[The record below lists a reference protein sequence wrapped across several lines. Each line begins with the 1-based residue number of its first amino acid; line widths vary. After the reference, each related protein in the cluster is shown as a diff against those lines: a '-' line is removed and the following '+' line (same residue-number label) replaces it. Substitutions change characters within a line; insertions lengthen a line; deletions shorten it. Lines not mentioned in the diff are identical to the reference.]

1 MNLQSLRPFDPSP
14 MSHRVEQITSTIQ
27 RAVQTVISRGLND
40 PRVRGLVSITK
51 VVVDDDLA
59 KATVFVSV
67 MPAERGELTMHG
79 LRAAT
84 KRIRRDV
91 GNMIRLRHTPRLSFR
106 LDDSIKRQTELE
118 QSLKE

>member
-1 MNLQSLRPFDPSP
+1 

-40 PRVRGLVSITK
+40 PRVRGLVSVTK

-59 KATVFVSV
+59 KATVFISV

-91 GNMIRLRHTPRLSFR
+91 GNLIRLRHTPRLIFR
-106 LDDSIKRQTELE
+106 LDDSIKRQSELE
-118 QSLKE
+118 QTLKE

>member
-1 MNLQSLRPFDPSP
+1 
-14 MSHRVEQITSTIQ
+14 MSHRVEPITSTIQ

-40 PRVRGLVSITK
+40 PRVRGLVSVTK

-67 MPAERGELTMHG
+67 MPAERGARTMHG
-79 LRAAT
+79 LRAAA

-91 GNMIRLRHTPRLSFR
+91 GNVIRLRRTPRLSFR
-106 LDDSIKRQTELE
+106 LDDSIKRQSELE

>member
-1 MNLQSLRPFDPSP
+1 
-14 MSHRVEQITSTIQ
+14 MSHRTEQITSTIQ

-40 PRVRGLVSITK
+40 PRVRGLVSVTK

-59 KATVFVSV
+59 KATVFISV

-91 GNMIRLRHTPRLSFR
+91 GGVIRLRRVPRLSFR
-106 LDDSIKRQTELE
+106 LDDSIKRQSELE

>member
-1 MNLQSLRPFDPSP
+1 

-40 PRVRGLVSITK
+40 PRVRGLVSVTK
-51 VVVDDDLA
+51 VLVDDDLS

-67 MPAERGELTMHG
+67 MPAKHGELTMHG

-91 GNMIRLRHTPRLSFR
+91 GGVIRLRRVPRLSFR
-106 LDDSIKRQTELE
+106 LDDSIKRQSELE

>member
-1 MNLQSLRPFDPSP
+1 
-14 MSHRVEQITSTIQ
+14 MSHRAEQITSTIQ
-27 RAVQTVISRGLND
+27 RPVQTVISRGLND
-40 PRVRGLVSITK
+40 PRVRGLVSVTK

-67 MPAERGELTMHG
+67 MPAERGALTMHG
-79 LRAAT
+79 LRAAA

-91 GNMIRLRHTPRLSFR
+91 GNVIRLRRTPRLSFR
-106 LDDSIKRQTELE
+106 LDDSIQRQSELE

>member
-1 MNLQSLRPFDPSP
+1 
-14 MSHRVEQITSTIQ
+14 MSHRVEQITSTLQ

-40 PRVRGLVSITK
+40 PRVRGLVSVTK
-51 VVVDDDLA
+51 VVLDDGLA
-59 KATVFVSV
+59 EATIFVSV

-91 GNMIRLRHTPRLSFR
+91 GNVIRLRRMPRLSFR
-106 LDDSIKRQTELE
+106 LDDSIKKQAELE

>member
-1 MNLQSLRPFDPSP
+1 

-40 PRVRGLVSITK
+40 PRVRGLVSVTK
-51 VVVDDDLA
+51 VLVDDDLS
-59 KATVFVSV
+59 KATVFISV
-67 MPAERGELTMHG
+67 MPAEHGALTMHG

-91 GNMIRLRHTPRLSFR
+91 GGVIRLRRVPRLSFR
-106 LDDSIKRQTELE
+106 LDDSIKRQSELE
-118 QSLKE
+118 QSMKE

>member
-1 MNLQSLRPFDPSP
+1 MAN
-14 MSHRVEQITSTIQ
+14 RVEQISSTIQ

-40 PRVRGLVSITK
+40 PRVRGLVSVTK
-51 VVVDDDLA
+51 VLVNDDLSE
-59 KATVFVSV
+59 ATVFISV
-67 MPAERGELTMHG
+67 MPAERGPLTMHG

-91 GNMIRLRHTPRLSFR
+91 GGVIRLRRVPRLSFR
-106 LDDSIKRQTELE
+106 LDDSIKRQSELE